1 MSELLPATGGNS
13 HQTAPPTIRTIIDTT
28 GQAKVLFSMGP
39 EADPFRVA
47 LTPDAATTIALN
59 LLAAAYAARSEQAAF
74 KYAIDNNIEPS
85 TLIKYVR
92 DNK

>member
-1 MSELLPATGGNS
+1 MREAMNS
-13 HQTAPPTIRTIIDTT
+13 RTTEPPMIRTTINEQ
-28 GQAKVLFSMGP
+28 GQSRVLFMIGDNDVRLVLDSDS
-39 EADPFRVA
+39 AV
-47 LTPDAATTIALN
+47 TIALN

-74 KYAIDNNIEPS
+74 KYAIDNNIDPA

>member
-1 MSELLPATGGNS
+1 MSMNNS
-13 HQTAPPTIRTIIDTT
+13 HYITPPTIRTTIDGT
-28 GQAKVLFSMGP
+28 GQAKVLLSIGS
-39 EADPFRVA
+39 ETDPFRMA
-47 LTPDAATTIALN
+47 LSPDAATTVALN

-92 DNK
+92 DTNK